1 MHCFNNQE
9 KKFNEVSLAKS
20 SRQPKTLAE
29 STEKEF
35 HENHW
40 GICSAQNYWIAE
52 ED

>member
-1 MHCFNNQE
+1 M
-9 KKFNEVSLAKS
+9 KS
-20 SRQPKTLAE
+20 VWQNLRDRPKTLAE

-40 GICSAQNYWIAE
+40 GICSVQNYWIAG